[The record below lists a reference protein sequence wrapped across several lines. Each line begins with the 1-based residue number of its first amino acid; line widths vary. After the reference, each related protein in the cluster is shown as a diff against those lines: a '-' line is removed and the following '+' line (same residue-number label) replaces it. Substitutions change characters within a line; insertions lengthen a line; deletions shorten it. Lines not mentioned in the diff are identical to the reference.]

1 MFQLK
6 LLQNKL
12 KSNEILNSCVLWNAG
27 VFFIILH
34 R

>member
-12 KSNEILNSCVLWNAG
+12 KSNEILNSCVLWNTG
-27 VFFIILH
+27 VFL
-34 R
+34 

>member
-27 VFFIILH
+27 VFL
-34 R
+34 

>member
-12 KSNEILNSCVLWNAG
+12 KGNEILNSCILSNAG
-27 VFFIILH
+27 VFL
-34 R
+34 